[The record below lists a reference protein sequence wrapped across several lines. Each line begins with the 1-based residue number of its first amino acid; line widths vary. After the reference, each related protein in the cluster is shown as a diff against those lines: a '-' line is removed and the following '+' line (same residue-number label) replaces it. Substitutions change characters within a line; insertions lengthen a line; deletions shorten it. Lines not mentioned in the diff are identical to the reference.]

1 MGNDEKK
8 LEHLKLIEGVIER
21 MASNSLRLKEWF
33 ITVAS
38 AIVGLCFTMS
48 EPKLLFVAGGVLLA
62 FWFLDA
68 NYLQQE
74 RNFRDLYKAV
84 VESDDSAI
92 TDFSLD
98 VSAVRSKQ
106 SYFWALLGSWATSG
120 FYGLILVLL
129 IVLWCNGDLIS
140 QRSGVDSLPN
150 VKTNNVVEA
159 IESHNVI
166 ECIVQ

>member
-1 MGNDEKK
+1 MGTDEKK
-8 LEHLKLIEGVIER
+8 LEHLKLIESVIER

-68 NYLQQE
+68 YYLQQE
-74 RNFRDLYKAV
+74 RNFRALYKAV
-84 VESDDSAI
+84 VESGDGAI
-92 TDFSLD
+92 PDFSLD
-98 VSAVRSKQ
+98 VSAARANQ
-106 SYFWALLGSWATSG
+106 SYFDALLGSWATFG
-120 FYGLILVLL
+120 FYGLILILV
-129 IVLWCNGDLIS
+129 IVLWCNNYLIFR
-140 QRSGVDSLPN
+140 RSGVDSLPN
-150 VKTNNVVEA
+150 MKIDKVVET